1 MLVNAALCATKI
13 PSGINSFHSYISL
26 LQSRSI
32 NERFVVRLTMLTD
45 EYKYKILKLV
55 AADSE
60 ISQRELAKALGISLG
75 KTNYCLKAL
84 IEKGTL
90 KVSNFKNSKN
100 KLAYMY
106 LLTPSG
112 IEEKSAITLR
122 FLKAKINEYEMLSE
136 EINSLKQEANVD
148 LMQLSAHVNLV
159 DSIK

>member
-1 MLVNAALCATKI
+1 
-13 PSGINSFHSYISL
+13 
-26 LQSRSI
+26 
-32 NERFVVRLTMLTD
+32 MLTD

-55 AADSE
+55 AADSA

-122 FLKAKINEYEMLSE
+122 FLKEKVKEYEMLSE
-136 EINSLKQEANVD
+136 EIKSLRQEASAD
-148 LMQLSAHVNLV
+148 IMPLSVNVNLV
-159 DSIK
+159 DSAK